1 MERAILVG
9 LNSPVFTREQTA
21 TDASLDEL
29 EALLETAGGVC
40 CAKMLQN
47 RATPDPRT
55 LLGEGKAA
63 ELAELVQHHDASM
76 VVFDNDLTPSQ
87 NRALEELTKV
97 RVLDRSALIL
107 DIFAQRAKT
116 KEGRLQVELA
126 QYKYLLPRLAG
137 MWTHLER
144 QEGAIG
150 SRGPG
155 ETQLE
160 TDRRLI
166 RQRITRL
173 EAELRE
179 VRKNRAVQRERRI
192 KNAIPVIALVGYTN
206 AGKSTLLNHLTG
218 AGIPANNRLF
228 DTLDTTARQL
238 ELSDTLTV
246 IVSDTVGFIAKLPH
260 HLVEA
265 FRATLEELQYADL
278 LVHVIDS
285 ADPERTAHIE
295 VVNHLIAQ
303 LAKPGVPVLEVYNKA
318 DLVESDDLPR
328 GADCIPLSAK
338 TGAGVEELLRRMEQA
353 VGPRLHHA
361 VFLLP
366 YSMAGQVEQLHLQAK
381 VLACE
386 YETDGIRMEVIC
398 DDVLFGR
405 LQDCVV
411 EVR

>member
-1 MERAILVG
+1 MG

-29 EALLETAGGVC
+29 EALLETAGGIC

-87 NRALEELTKV
+87 NRALEQVTKV
-97 RVLDRSALIL
+97 RVLDRSALSL

-192 KNAIPVIALVGYTN
+192 KNAIPVVALVGYTN
-206 AGKSTLLNHLTG
+206 AGKSTLLNRLTG

-285 ADPERTAHIE
+285 ADPERAAHIE

-318 DLVESDDLPR
+318 DLVTSDDLPR

-338 TGAGVEELLRRMEQA
+338 TGAGAEELLRRMEQA

-386 YETDGIRMEVIC
+386 YETDGIRMEAIC

-405 LQDCVV
+405 LQACVV

>member
-1 MERAILVG
+1 MG

-29 EALLETAGGVC
+29 EALLETAGGIC

-47 RATPDPRT
+47 RATPDSRT

-87 NRALEELTKV
+87 NRALEQVTKV

-192 KNAIPVIALVGYTN
+192 KNAIPVVALVGYTN
-206 AGKSTLLNHLTG
+206 AGKSTLLNRLTG

-285 ADPERTAHIE
+285 ADPERAAHIE

-318 DLVESDDLPR
+318 DLVTSDDLPR

-338 TGAGVEELLRRMEQA
+338 TGAGAEELLRRMEQA

-386 YETDGIRMEVIC
+386 YETDGIRMEAIC

-405 LQDCVV
+405 LQACVV